1 MEVIIGQVYRHFKGN
16 LYKVL
21 HIAINSETEEKMVV
35 YQAMYDEELIYVR
48 PYDMFVSKVDKFKYP
63 AADQEYRFEL
73 YDENKPKKADQSGI
87 SPKLLEFLDAE
98 SFSDKLIILR
108 GMKNDVTEEM
118 LNTMAYSVDLQL
130 NGDTVGEKYADL
142 LNCIAL
148 REKYEGSRLRQ

>member
-48 PYDMFVSKVDKFKYP
+48 PYDMFVSKVDKYKYP
-63 AADQEYRFEL
+63 EADQEYRFEI
-73 YDENKPKKADQSGI
+73 YDENKSSKADQTGI
-87 SPKLLEFLDAE
+87 NPKLLEFLDAE
-98 SFSDKLIILR
+98 SFSDKLMLLR
-108 GMKNDVTEEM
+108 EMRNDVTEEM
-118 LNTMAYSVDLQL
+118 LNTMAYSVDIQL

-142 LNCIAL
+142 LNCITL
-148 REKYEGSRLRQ
+148 REKFEGSRLR